1 MGEQPGTVESTARRG
16 ADFLN
21 GKNTVFIRKSMYNLC
36 LKYVWAHPAP
46 RRKDEGIFETE
57 RH

>member
-1 MGEQPGTVESTARRG
+1 MGEQPGTAEFRAVRG

-21 GKNTVFIRKSMYNLC
+21 GKNTVFIRKNMYNLC
-36 LKYVWAHPAP
+36 LKYVWARLAP